1 MPVNYSVSFNINKCF
16 LPILLYASS
25 CLPPLL
31 YPLLPLNFHLPVP
44 EVAGLQVLDY
54 TGQIWNKVI

>member
-1 MPVNYSVSFNINKCF
+1 MPVNSAVSFNINKCF

-31 YPLLPLNFHLPVP
+31 YPLLPLNFRFPVP
-44 EVAGLQVLDY
+44 DIAVLQVLDD
-54 TGQIWNKVI
+54 TGQIWDKVI